1 MPNYFKNHEVEI
13 IELYI
18 FGFVL
23 FFFFQNSER
32 RERDTILIDGGILL
46 QDEDDN
52 KKLASLHEISACSE
66 AFAFF
71 FYMILHLRICKKLL
85 S

>member
-18 FGFVL
+18 FGFV
-23 FFFFQNSER
+23 FFFFFKTR
-32 RERDTILIDGGILL
+32 RGERDTILIDGGILL

-52 KKLASLHEISACSE
+52 KN
-66 AFAFF
+66 
-71 FYMILHLRICKKLL
+71 
-85 S
+85 